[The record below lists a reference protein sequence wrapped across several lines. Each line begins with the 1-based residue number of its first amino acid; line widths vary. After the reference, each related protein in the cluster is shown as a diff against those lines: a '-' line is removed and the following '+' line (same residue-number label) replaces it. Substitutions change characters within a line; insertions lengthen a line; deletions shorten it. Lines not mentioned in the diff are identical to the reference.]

1 MRRSARVAGAPV
13 SDLARDADRRVRTG
27 GHVRAALLAA
37 AAVLLTACASYTPA
51 PIDRKISA
59 EAFASRRLDAPA
71 LQAEVA
77 RVAPQAAASWPPA
90 EWDRASLLAVALAQ
104 NASLA
109 VARAEVEAALAAEIS
124 AGEKPN
130 PTLGL
135 QSEYARSEPDQWLY
149 GVSYDFLLPRSA
161 VGKLDI
167 ALAQLGTGG
176 ARTELTERTWSVR
189 RTLIAALSDRESAAR
204 RVDVLAKLAAV
215 QDRLIDTRRQ
225 RVAAGEDAS
234 TDLNTAQAT
243 RIDIEQQLAQARAN
257 AATAQAAAAA
267 ALGMPPEALDGVTI
281 VWSEWGDPPALTA
294 EGIAAAR
301 ERALLSRAD
310 LAIAVNDYAKAE
322 NRLERAIA
330 RQYPQFEFKPGYY
343 WDHGIAKWPLD
354 VEFTLPFNRN
364 RGEIAEATAG
374 RELAGQRMLALQ
386 ATIYG
391 EIEAA
396 VRAEAVARANV
407 DAARARARTVQQQ
420 LEHADVALRLGA
432 GDRLDRTDAEVLAR
446 RADLEIVQAEADWQS
461 ARDVLE
467 DALHAPL
474 SGPELALAKSLSVAD
489 PGAGR

>member
-1 MRRSARVAGAPV
+1 M
-13 SDLARDADRRVRTG
+13 RTG
-27 GHVRAALLAA
+27 GHVRAALLAG

-51 PIDRKISA
+51 PIDRKVSA
-59 EAFASRRLDAPA
+59 EAFAARRLDAPA

-77 RVAPQAAASWPPA
+77 RVAPQAAASWPPD

-167 ALAQLGTGG
+167 ALAQLSTGG

-294 EGIAAAR
+294 EGIATAR
-301 ERALLSRAD
+301 EQALLSRAD

-330 RQYPQFEFKPGYY
+330 RDRAPVSAIRIQARLLLGPRHREMAARRRIHAAVQSQSR
-343 WDHGIAKWPLD
+343 
-354 VEFTLPFNRN
+354 RN
-364 RGEIAEATAG
+364 RRSDG
-374 RELAGQRMLALQ
+374 
-386 ATIYG
+386 
-391 EIEAA
+391 
-396 VRAEAVARANV
+396 
-407 DAARARARTVQQQ
+407 RARARRTT
-420 LEHADVALRLGA
+420 HARAASHDLRR
-432 GDRLDRTDAEVLAR
+432 DRSGRAR
-446 RADLEIVQAEADWQS
+446 RRGRARERRCGAC
-461 ARDVLE
+461 ARD
-467 DALHAPL
+467 
-474 SGPELALAKSLSVAD
+474 
-489 PGAGR
+489 RR